1 MALPIQIDKQ
11 NGIPVYVQL
20 TERIRLL
27 IREGILK
34 TGDPMPTVRSLA
46 VDLGINANT
55 VSRVYHELAT
65 NDLLRAERGRGTF
78 VADDA
83 SEPMPEQDFMMLER
97 EVLDLVRSAKEA
109 GMTAKELSQFIE
121 TRWKKESS
129 KESQD
134 V

>member
-1 MALPIQIDKQ
+1 MQLPIEIDKT

-27 IREGILK
+27 MREGVL
-34 TGDPMPTVRSLA
+34 TAGDPLPTVRSLA

-55 VSRVYHELAT
+55 VARVYRDLKAS
-65 NDLLRAERGRGTF
+65 NLLRLERGRGTF
-78 VADDA
+78 VAEDA
-83 SEPMPEQDFMMLER
+83 GEPMPERDFMMLESN
-97 EVLDLVRSAKEA
+97 VLDLIDLAMEA
-109 GMTAKELSQFIE
+109 GMTATELCQFVE

-129 KESQD
+129 D